1 MRAGERTTVAAVVE
15 QMSVQALTSA
25 HQRRAMRT
33 LQDARLDAAPGWHGA
48 TLGAVRPLYR
58 PGHDKPA

>member
-1 MRAGERTTVAAVVE
+1 VVE

-33 LQDARLDAAPGWHGA
+33 LQDASLDAAPGWHGA